1 MKTLHKKG
9 SPVGTQDLLIAVL
22 NFTAKMLAYGH
33 KGVYSAIP
41 AESKSSEIIFNVY
54 SKCVGKYSES
64 PLRK

>member
-1 MKTLHKKG
+1 M
-9 SPVGTQDLLIAVL
+9 GTQDLLIAVL